1 MKTLTWIIA
10 GLPLVLIALWINT
23 SAFLPYG
30 PSVFAGF
37 ATIYGCSTVSCFIW
51 SGICILRRKSNFGFV
66 SFGLGLI
73 YMFLPL
79 CFYQS
84 L

>member
-1 MKTLTWIIA
+1 MKTLTWILA
-10 GLPLVLIALWINT
+10 GLPPVLMALWINT

-30 PSVFAGF
+30 PSVSSGF
-37 ATIYGCSTVSCFIW
+37 CALYGCSVVLCFIW
-51 SGICILRRKSNFGFV
+51 SLICILRKKSNFGFV